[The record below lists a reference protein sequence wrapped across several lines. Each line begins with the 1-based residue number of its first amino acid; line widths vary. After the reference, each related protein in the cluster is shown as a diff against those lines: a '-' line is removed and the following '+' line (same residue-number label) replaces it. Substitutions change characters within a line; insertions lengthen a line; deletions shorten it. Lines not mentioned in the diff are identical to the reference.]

1 MELQVEPQENHSVRL
16 TITLD
21 DETVNRAR
29 REVARA
35 LSKRF
40 HIPGFRPG
48 HAPLGAVI
56 RAVGGEEAFN
66 LELADYLAKQVYPK
80 ALDEA
85 KVNPYGPGT
94 IIEVKASPFQIV
106 AHVPLEPT
114 VDLKDYRSIRL
125 PFPEIV
131 VSEEEIEQEL
141 EKLREENAIIQLAE
155 RPAAISDLVEV
166 KIEAKHQDSGDLAL
180 ETEEEIL
187 LTTEKED
194 ELLPGLSEFIIG
206 MSAGERKEFA
216 LTMPEDV
223 SYDTMRGATLDVTI
237 EVKRVNSRTL
247 PDINDE
253 LAQTVG
259 NFTTLAELREDLR
272 QKLAKR
278 KEAIEKEN
286 FTVQV
291 LDAFTALAEVRY
303 PPEFIEDQLDKVVEE
318 YSEDV
323 ERTLKMPFKEW
334 LKIRNQTVEGIR
346 EELRAIAESRGRRG
360 LVMRALV
367 EAEGLTVDDEEIDT
381 RIAYIAGPYPD
392 TAIMR
397 APSASDLRRTIKN
410 NILSNKVLQRMV
422 QIARGEL
429 ESATPEPAQS

>member
-35 LSKRF
+35 LSKRL

-48 HAPLGAVI
+48 HAPLGAVV

-85 KVNPYGPGT
+85 KIDPYGPGK
-94 IIEVKASPFQIV
+94 IVEVKASPFQIV

-114 VDLKDYRSIRL
+114 VDLKDYRTIRL

-141 EKLREENAIIQLAE
+141 EKLREENVIVQLVE
-155 RPAAISDLVEV
+155 RPAMLGDLVEV
-166 KIEAKHQDSGDLAL
+166 WVQAKNQDSGEIAL
-180 ETEEEIL
+180 EGEDEMV
-187 LTTEKED
+187 LTTEGKY
-194 ELLPGLSEFIIG
+194 ELLPGLSEFIVG
-206 MSAGERKEFA
+206 MSAGERKEFT

-223 SYDTMRGATLDVTI
+223 SYDTMSGATLDVTI

-272 QKLAKR
+272 KKLAKR
-278 KEAIEKEN
+278 KEAEEEDN
-286 FTVQV
+286 FAVQV
-291 LDAFTALAEVRY
+291 LDAFAALAEVRY
-303 PPEFIEDQLDKVVEE
+303 PPEFIEDQLNKVVEE
-318 YSEDV
+318 YFEDI

-334 LKIRNQTVEGIR
+334 LKIRNQTEEGIR

-360 LVMRALV
+360 LVMRALAQ
-367 EAEGLTVDDEEIDT
+367 AEGLTVDDEEVDD
-381 RIAYIAGPYPD
+381 RIAYIAGPR
-392 TAIMR
+392 TNATVMR
-397 APSASDLRRTIKN
+397 ALNASDLRRTIKSK
-410 NILSNKVLQRMV
+410 ILSGKVLERMV
-422 QIARGEL
+422 QIAKGEL
-429 ESATPEPAQS
+429 EAAAPEPAQS

>member
-35 LSKRF
+35 LSKRL

-66 LELADYLAKQVYPK
+66 LELANYLGKQVYPK

-85 KVNPYGPGT
+85 KINAYGPGT
-94 IIEVKASPFQIV
+94 IVEVKASPFQIV

-141 EKLREENAIIQLAE
+141 EKLREENVIIQLVE
-155 RPAAISDLVEV
+155 RPAMLGDLVEV
-166 KIEAKHQDSGDLAL
+166 WVQAKYQDNGEVAL
-180 ETEEEIL
+180 EGEDEMV
-187 LTTEKED
+187 LTTEGEY
-194 ELLPGLSEFIIG
+194 ELLPGLSEFIVG
-206 MSAGERKEFA
+206 MSAGERKEFT
-216 LTMPEDV
+216 LTMPEGV
-223 SYDTMRGATLDVTI
+223 SYDTMSGATLDVTI

-278 KEAIEKEN
+278 KEAKEEEN
-286 FTVQV
+286 FTIQV
-291 LDAFTALAEVRY
+291 LDAFAALAEVRY

-318 YSEDV
+318 YFEDI

-334 LKIRNQTVEGIR
+334 LKIRNQTIEGVR
-346 EELRAIAESRGRRG
+346 EEMRAIAESRGRRG

-367 EAEGLTVDDEEIDT
+367 EAEGLTVGDEEIDA
-381 RIAYIAGPYPD
+381 RMAYIAGPYPNAAN
-392 TAIMR
+392 TR
-397 APSASDLRRTIKN
+397 APNASDLRKAIKS
-410 NILSNKVLQRMV
+410 NILSDKALQRMV

-429 ESATPEPAQS
+429 ESAAPEPAQS

>member
-35 LSKRF
+35 LSKRL

-48 HAPLGAVI
+48 HAPLGAVV

-85 KVNPYGPGT
+85 KIDPYGPGK
-94 IIEVKASPFQIV
+94 IVEVKASPFQIV

-114 VDLKDYRSIRL
+114 VDLKDYRTIRL

-141 EKLREENAIIQLAE
+141 EKLREENVIVQLVE
-155 RPAAISDLVEV
+155 RPAMLGDLVEV
-166 KIEAKHQDSGDLAL
+166 WVQAKYQDSGEIAL
-180 ETEEEIL
+180 EGEDEMV
-187 LTTEKED
+187 LTTEGKY
-194 ELLPGLSEFIIG
+194 ELLPGLSEFIVG
-206 MSAGERKEFA
+206 MSAGERKEFT

-223 SYDTMRGATLDVTI
+223 SYDTMSGATLDVTI

-272 QKLAKR
+272 KKLAKR
-278 KEAIEKEN
+278 KEAEEEDN
-286 FTVQV
+286 FAVQV
-291 LDAFTALAEVRY
+291 LDAFAALAEVRY
-303 PPEFIEDQLDKVVEE
+303 PPEFIEDQLNKVVEE
-318 YSEDV
+318 YFEDI

-334 LKIRNQTVEGIR
+334 LKIRNQTEEGIR

-360 LVMRALV
+360 LVMRALAQ
-367 EAEGLTVDDEEIDT
+367 AEGLTVDDEEVDD
-381 RIAYIAGPYPD
+381 RIAYIAGPR
-392 TAIMR
+392 TNATVMR
-397 APSASDLRRTIKN
+397 ALNASDLRRTIKSK
-410 NILSNKVLQRMV
+410 ILSGKVLERMV
-422 QIARGEL
+422 QIAKGEL
-429 ESATPEPAQS
+429 EAAAPEPAQS

>member
-21 DETVNRAR
+21 DETVHRAR
-29 REVARA
+29 REVART

-40 HIPGFRPG
+40 HISGFRPG

-66 LELADYLAKQVYPK
+66 LELADYLGKQVYPK

-85 KVNPYGPGT
+85 KINAYGPGT

-106 AHVPLEPT
+106 ARVPLEPT

-141 EKLREENAIIQLAE
+141 EKLREENVIIQLVE
-155 RPAAISDLVEV
+155 RPAMLGDLVEV
-166 KIEAKHQDSGDLAL
+166 WVQAKYQDNGEVAL
-180 ETEEEIL
+180 EGEDEMV
-187 LTTEKED
+187 LTTEKEGD
-194 ELLPGLSEFIIG
+194 LLPGLSEFIVG
-206 MSAGERKEFA
+206 MSAGERKEFT
-216 LTMPEDV
+216 LTMPEDI
-223 SYDTMRGATLDVTI
+223 SYDKMSGATLDVTI

-259 NFTTLAELREDLR
+259 NFNTLAELREDLR

-278 KEAIEKEN
+278 KEAKEEEN
-286 FTVQV
+286 FTIRV
-291 LDAFTALAEVRY
+291 LDAFAALAEVRY

-318 YSEDV
+318 YFEDV

-334 LKIRNQTVEGIR
+334 LKIRNQTVEGVR
-346 EELRAIAESRGRRG
+346 EEMRAIAESRGRRG

-367 EAEGLTVDDEEIDT
+367 EAEELTVDDEEIDT
-381 RIAYIAGPYPD
+381 RIAYVAGSYPD

-397 APSASDLRRTIKN
+397 ALNVSDLRKTIKN

-429 ESATPEPAQS
+429 ESATPEPAQG

>member
-56 RAVGGEEAFN
+56 RAVGGEQAFS

-85 KVNPYGPGT
+85 KINPYGPGT
-94 IIEVKASPFQIV
+94 IVEVKASPFQIV
-106 AHVPLEPT
+106 ARVPLEPT

-141 EKLREENAIIQLAE
+141 EKLREENAIIQLVE

-187 LTTEKED
+187 LTTEKEN
-194 ELLPGLSEFIIG
+194 ELLPGLSEFVVG
-206 MSAGERKEFA
+206 MSAGERKEFT

-247 PDINDE
+247 PDVNDE

-272 QKLAKR
+272 RRIAEHKRAKEE
-278 KEAIEKEN
+278 KAFAI
-286 FTVQV
+286 QA
-291 LDAFTALAEVRY
+291 LDAFAALAEVRY

-318 YSEDV
+318 YSKDV

-334 LKIRNQTVEGIR
+334 LKVRNQTEEGIR
-346 EELRAIAESRGRRG
+346 EELRALAESRGRRG
-360 LVMRALV
+360 LVMRALAQ
-367 EAEGLTVDDEEIDT
+367 AEGLTVSEEEVNT
-381 RIAYIAGPYPD
+381 RIDYIAGPYSHAAVKQALNTP
-392 TAIMR
+392 
-397 APSASDLRRTIKN
+397 DLRRTIEI
-410 NILSNKVLQRMV
+410 NILSNKVLQRMA
-422 QIARGEL
+422 QIAKGEL
-429 ESATPEPAQS
+429 EAAIPEPAQS

>member
-1 MELQVEPQENHSVRL
+1 
-16 TITLD
+16 
-21 DETVNRAR
+21 
-29 REVARA
+29 
-35 LSKRF
+35 
-40 HIPGFRPG
+40 
-48 HAPLGAVI
+48 
-56 RAVGGEEAFN
+56 
-66 LELADYLAKQVYPK
+66 
-80 ALDEA
+80 
-85 KVNPYGPGT
+85 
-94 IIEVKASPFQIV
+94 
-106 AHVPLEPT
+106 LEPT

-278 KEAIEKEN
+278 KEVEEEKNFAI
-286 FTVQV
+286 QA
-291 LDAFTALAEVRY
+291 LDAFAALAEVRY
-303 PPEFIEDQLDKVVEE
+303 PPEFIEDQLDKMVEE
-318 YSEDV
+318 YFEDI

-334 LKIRNQTVEGIR
+334 LKIRNQTVEGVR
-346 EELRAIAESRGRRG
+346 EEMRAIAESRGRRG
-360 LVMRALV
+360 LVMRALAQ
-367 EAEGLTVDDEEIDT
+367 AEGLTVSEEEVNARID
-381 RIAYIAGPYPD
+381 YIAGPYSH
-392 TAIMR
+392 AAVKQALN
-397 APSASDLRRTIKN
+397 APDLRRTIEI
-410 NILSNKVLQRMV
+410 NILSNKVLQRMA
-422 QIARGEL
+422 QIAKGEL
-429 ESATPEPAQS
+429 EAAIPEPAQS